1 MLKLAPKAAKDHAQL
16 TGFDASCF
24 DGVYVTGDIT
34 DGDLTRMSDSRS
46 ASAKK
51 AEDEEDSSRLALP
64 NPM

>member
-1 MLKLAPKAAKDHAQL
+1 M
-16 TGFDASCF
+16 
-24 DGVYVTGDIT
+24 YVTGDIT
-34 DGDLTRMSDSRS
+34 DGDLTRMRDSRS

>member
-1 MLKLAPKAAKDHAQL
+1 M
-16 TGFDASCF
+16 
-24 DGVYVTGDIT
+24 
-34 DGDLTRMSDSRS
+34 RDSRS